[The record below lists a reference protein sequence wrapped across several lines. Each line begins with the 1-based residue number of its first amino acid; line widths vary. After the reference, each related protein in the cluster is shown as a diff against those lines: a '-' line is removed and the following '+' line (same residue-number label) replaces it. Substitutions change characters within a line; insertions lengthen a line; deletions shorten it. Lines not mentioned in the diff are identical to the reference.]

1 MTDDQSPALR
11 SIVHPT
17 DFSVGSE
24 LAFDH
29 ALRIAL
35 SSKGHLHLLHVG
47 HDELEPTDWLS
58 FPGVRRTL
66 SNWGLLPEGS
76 PRDAVAAKLG
86 VYVSKIAIIDR
97 GATRGILRYLGDHP
111 SDLIVLATH
120 GRQGLPR
127 WLQGSVAEPVARQTT
142 AWTLCIRH
150 GARGFVLPDTGEV
163 QLRHVLVPVDH
174 EPSPG
179 LALDAVCKLTAV
191 LGAGDAALHLLH
203 VGEPGD
209 MPAAVPQSGQARIER
224 FSRRGE
230 VVAEILAAAAE
241 LEVDLIAMASAGRTG
256 FLDEIRGSTTERVLR
271 DAPCPVLIVPV
282 V

>member
-1 MTDDQSPALR
+1 MTDGQSRALR

-17 DFSVGSE
+17 DFSVASE

-35 SSKGHLHLLHVG
+35 SCKARLHLLHVG
-47 HDELEPTDWLS
+47 HDELEPTDWLA

-66 SNWGLLPEGS
+66 SGWGLLPEGS
-76 PRDAVAAKLG
+76 PRDAVAGKLG

-97 GATRGILRYLGDHP
+97 GAVRGILRYLGDHP

-120 GRQGLPR
+120 GRHGPPR
-127 WLQGSVAEPVARQTT
+127 WLQGSVAEPVARQSS
-142 AWTLCIRH
+142 AWTLCIRN

-163 QLRHVLVPVDH
+163 RLRHVLVPVDH

-179 LALDAVCKLTAV
+179 LALDAVCKLAAL
-191 LGAGDAALHLLH
+191 LGAGDVALHLLH
-203 VGEPGD
+203 VGEAGD
-209 MPAAVPQSGQARIER
+209 MPAAVPRAGQARIER
-224 FSRRGE
+224 ISRRGE
-230 VVAEILAAAAE
+230 VVAEILAVAAE
-241 LEVDLIAMASAGRTG
+241 LQVDLIAMASAGRRG

-271 DAPCPVLIVPV
+271 EAPCPVLIVPV
-282 V
+282 A